1 MEENTHIGGI
11 DLVWEG
17 IGSDDWD
24 MIVRGGQELVSE
36 GTFSDI
42 GNQILEIVASEDR
55 TWDKVEELVAQFVKR
70 TTPDQLSDQEVI
82 DAAIRQS
89 LAE

>member
-1 MEENTHIGGI
+1 MEQNTHIGGI

-42 GNQILEIVASEDR
+42 GNQILEIVARDDR
-55 TWDKVEELVAQFVKR
+55 TWGKVEELVAEFVKR
-70 TTPDQLSDQEVI
+70 TTPDQLSDQEVV

-89 LAE
+89 LSE

>member
-1 MEENTHIGGI
+1 MEQNTHIGGI

-55 TWDKVEELVAQFVKR
+55 TWDKVEELVAEFVKR
-70 TTPDQLSDQEVI
+70 TTPNQLSDQEVV

>member
-1 MEENTHIGGI
+1 
-11 DLVWEG
+11 
-17 IGSDDWD
+17 

-42 GNQILEIVASEDR
+42 GNQILEIVARDDR
-55 TWDKVEELVAQFVKR
+55 TWGKVEELVAEFVKR
-70 TTPDQLSDQEVI
+70 TTPDQLSDQEVV

-89 LAE
+89 LSE

>member
-1 MEENTHIGGI
+1 MEQNTHSGGI

-17 IGSDDWD
+17 IGNDDWD

-42 GNQILEIVASEDR
+42 GDQILEVVASEDR
-55 TWDKVEELVAQFVKR
+55 TWNKVEDLVAEFVKR
-70 TTPDQLSDQEVI
+70 TTTEQLSDQEVV

-89 LAE
+89 LAK

>member
-1 MEENTHIGGI
+1 MEQNTHSGGI

-17 IGSDDWD
+17 IGNDDWD

-42 GNQILEIVASEDR
+42 GDQILEVVASEDR
-55 TWDKVEELVAQFVKR
+55 TWNKVEDLVAEFVKR
-70 TTPDQLSDQEVI
+70 TTTEQLSDQEVG

-89 LAE
+89 LAK

>member
-1 MEENTHIGGI
+1 MEQNTHIGGI

-55 TWDKVEELVAQFVKR
+55 TWNKVEELVAQFVKR
-70 TTPDQLSDQEVI
+70 TTPDQMSDQEVI